1 MSLNCPNIIT
11 PTRSMEKLSSTKL
24 VPSVKTTGDCWSKA
38 KRSELSAG
46 TYLYNSCL
54 LPTSYS

>member
-1 MSLNCPNIIT
+1 MPLNYPNIIS

-24 VPSVKTTGDCWSKA
+24 VPSAKTTGDCWSKA
-38 KRSELSAG
+38 RRSELSAG

-54 LPTSYS
+54 LPTRYS